1 MAKKPV
7 FKVFHDTGEIDDI
20 INSMAYVIHSEKVD
34 FKKNSLTFDKRFL
47 IGGEKIIAI
56 PIMSERGLSTDYPV
70 VTDVVVSGNT
80 VSWKYAQ
87 SSGLASSTIPIIL
100 IIKLMGAA

>member
-1 MAKKPV
+1 
-7 FKVFHDTGEIDDI
+7 
-20 INSMAYVIHSEKVD
+20 
-34 FKKNSLTFDKRFL
+34 
-47 IGGEKIIAI
+47 
-56 PIMSERGLSTDYPV
+56 MSERGLSTDYPV

-100 IIKLMGAA
+100 IVKLMGAA